1 MNRNISW
8 LHVRYWIEIQA
19 PLLNIIRFSCDI
31 IDHDIM
37 RWYHR
42 YTIYTNRNNRLICEL
57 RCIYN
62 YIDNHVTGINL
73 IVGLD
78 YQLATHVHDETN
90 AALNNNT
97 GTSFIDSTNCAVC
110 ECTNTTGLSN
120 SGFESS
126 EMDVSTTVTITELD
140 SAGSSGRQCFRS
152 KSNKNIER

>member
-1 MNRNISW
+1 M
-8 LHVRYWIEIQA
+8 
-19 PLLNIIRFSCDI
+19 
-31 IDHDIM
+31 
-37 RWYHR
+37 
-42 YTIYTNRNNRLICEL
+42 
-57 RCIYN
+57 
-62 YIDNHVTGINL
+62 
-73 IVGLD
+73 D

-140 SAGSSGRQCFRS
+140 SPGSSG
-152 KSNKNIER
+152 SNGNGSNSNSSSGLSIGAVNNNQLHYSNFIVLQGITTIERKRYDVKNTSNTETITCDVDCKLEQQIKSIHLYMLCLLV